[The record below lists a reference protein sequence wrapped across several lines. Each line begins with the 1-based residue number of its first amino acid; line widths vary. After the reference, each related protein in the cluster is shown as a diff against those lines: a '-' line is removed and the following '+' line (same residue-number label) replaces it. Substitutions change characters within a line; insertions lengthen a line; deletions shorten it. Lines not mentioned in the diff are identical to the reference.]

1 MDASSTG
8 IGFTLAQNQH
18 GKEVVIAYNGRG
30 LNSAEQNYTTTER
43 EALALIE
50 GLKKFQ
56 PYLHNRKFTVYT
68 DHSSLRWLMN
78 IKDAIGRLA
87 RWSLLLQQHD
97 FDIVHRPGK
106 IHGYADSLSGCPFD
120 TCDLSSLQNEDS
132 QVARTREMQ
141 RRDPD
146 LSQMIDFIESDVLPI
161 DDHCAGKFC

>member
-1 MDASSTG
+1 
-8 IGFTLAQNQH
+8 
-18 GKEVVIAYNGRG
+18 
-30 LNSAEQNYTTTER
+30 
-43 EALALIE
+43 
-50 GLKKFQ
+50 
-56 PYLHNRKFTVYT
+56 
-68 DHSSLRWLMN
+68 MN

-132 QVARTREMQ
+132 QVARIREMQ